1 MEWNVTEYHDMARG
15 GVSGNDGYYLIYLG
29 IVVFIN
35 SYGEM
40 LTQVW
45 W

>member
-15 GVSGNDGYYLIYLG
+15 GVNGNHGYYLIYLG
-29 IVVFIN
+29 IVVFLI

-45 W
+45 